1 MTPSLK
7 PLLLAL
13 AVVVM
18 MVTAGCNNLRPTAS
32 KEAMGNQVVSCSHF
46 YKITDDYQTPEGRY
60 LLLDKYSN
68 KPMKAETLGLDL
80 PYNLKG
86 KYAACDLVLG
96 CELWNLT
103 QLSENETGMR
113 DACRVEP
120 S

>member
-13 AVVVM
+13 AIVVMVVV
-18 MVTAGCNNLRPTAS
+18 AGCTNLHPSAS
-32 KEAMGNQVVSCSHF
+32 KEAMDNQIVSCSHF
-46 YKITDDYQTPEGRY
+46 YKITDDYQTPDGRY
-60 LLLDKYSN
+60 LIV
-68 KPMKAETLGLDL
+68 ETYNRPLRADAYNLDL

-86 KYAACDLVLG
+86 KYAACDLALG

-103 QLSENETGMR
+103 PLSENETGIR